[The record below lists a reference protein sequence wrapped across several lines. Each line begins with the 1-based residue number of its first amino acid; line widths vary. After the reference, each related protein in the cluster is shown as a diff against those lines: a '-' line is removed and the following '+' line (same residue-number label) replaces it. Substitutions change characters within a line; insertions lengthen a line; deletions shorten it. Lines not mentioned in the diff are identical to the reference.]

1 MSFMERMPIQ
11 KKLAIMVAVPVIG
24 LLFFLQLEI
33 RRELAVRNESGVLL
47 YIAETSVAI
56 SALVH
61 ELQKERGMSAGY
73 LGSKGAKFSDK
84 LPEQHQ
90 LTDNR
95 IDALRQFLSEAE
107 EQVSGS
113 KVGQEFISSLR
124 TSVEDLERVPD
135 MRKGILGLTVSTSD
149 GIGFY
154 TSLNSNFLNLA
165 NFVAK
170 NSSNGRL
177 ASVGA
182 AYVAFLQA
190 KERAGIERAVLANVF
205 ARDQFTPALYRRFE
219 ALVVIQDTYLAVFRS
234 LASDKNVALL
244 ESALSGPEFNE
255 TQKLRQIARDKAD
268 TGGFNVDSTY
278 WFSMQTKK
286 INKLKEIDD
295 QLSEDI
301 IDVAG
306 ELLGNANSLLVTLIV
321 IALAI
326 VLLVLAMTIVI
337 VRGILR
343 TLGADP
349 MELDRVLKAIA
360 ADNLDVDIKQSKP
373 CTGVMASAQIM
384 QNNLKQRIKADREAL
399 QVNSRIKRAL
409 DTVEGN
415 VMIADTEHNI
425 IYINDSMQPFFEN
438 AQAEL
443 QRSIPQFNARSIIGK
458 PVSMFFDGTS
468 GSTESIAAISAVA
481 HKQLIFGDL
490 TFDVIVSPVFSDAN
504 TRIGTVLEW
513 TDRTSELKAQKNVQ
527 DVINAACAG
536 DLTARIDPGNMTGF
550 FNTLSGG
557 VNQMLGAIEKL
568 INDMSRVMA
577 AVAKGNLGEYIDS
590 EYQGSFQ
597 NLKNDTNSTVA
608 QLTRVIYRLQET
620 SRLVKTGAGEITN
633 GNAILNQRAE
643 EQASSLQETS
653 ASMTEMTKTVKQNA
667 ENAKN
672 ANNLALN
679 AREQAEEGGSVV
691 NRAVKAMLDIDSSSK
706 EISDII
712 GVIDEIAFQ
721 TNLLALNASVEAAR
735 AGEHGR
741 GFAVVASEVRNL
753 AGRSANAANEIKDII
768 QDSSVKVADGSRLVN
783 ESGEMLQEIV
793 NCVNRVTKIVGE
805 ITEASQDQSVG
816 IDQVNGAVTMMEELT
831 QQNAALVE
839 EATAASESLG
849 KQATELDQL
858 TSFFNGLKD
867 VDIASNDEA
876 SVSAQP
882 FDEERRR
889 EPRPWSDEQG
899 IEERKSA

>member
-11 KKLAIMVAVPVIG
+11 KKLAIMVLVPVFG

-33 RRELAVRNESGVLL
+33 RREVSVRNESGVLL

-61 ELQKERGMSAGY
+61 ELQKERGMSAGF
-73 LGSKGAKFSDK
+73 LGSKGAKFADK
-84 LPEQHQ
+84 LPDQHK
-90 LTDNR
+90 LTDSR
-95 IDALRQFLSEAE
+95 IDELRQFLSEANSKL
-107 EQVSGS
+107 SGS
-113 KVGQEFISSLR
+113 EVGREFIRSLR
-124 TSVEDLERVPD
+124 ASVDGLERVPS

-154 TSLNSNFLNLA
+154 TSLNANFLNLA
-165 NFVAK
+165 NFIARH
-170 NSSNGRL
+170 SSTGQL
-177 ASVGA
+177 AGVGA

-219 ALVVIQDTYLAVFRS
+219 ALVTVQDTYLSVFRS
-234 LASDKNVALL
+234 LASDENVALL
-244 ESALSGPEFNE
+244 DSALSGADIDEA
-255 TQKLRQIARDKAD
+255 QKLRQIARDKAD
-268 TGGFNVDSTY
+268 TGGFNVDSAY

-295 QLSEDI
+295 QLAIDI
-301 IDVAG
+301 KNVAG
-306 ELLGNANSLLVTLIV
+306 QLLGKATTMLIMHIV
-321 IALAI
+321 IA
-326 VLLVLAMTIVI
+326 VMTLLVVLAMSTVI

-360 ADNLDVDIKQSKP
+360 ADNLDVDLKQSKP
-373 CTGVMASAQIM
+373 STGVMASAQIM

-415 VMIADTEHNI
+415 VMISDTEHNI
-425 IYINDSMQPFFEN
+425 IYINDSMQPFFEVV
-438 AQAEL
+438 QTEL

-458 PVSMFFDGTS
+458 PVSMFFDGAS
-468 GSTESIAAISAVA
+468 GSSNSIDSIIAVE
-481 HKQLIFGDL
+481 HKQLVFGDL
-490 TFDVIVSPVFSDAN
+490 TFDVILSPVFSDAS

-513 TDRTSELKAQKNVQ
+513 TDRTRELNAQKNVQ
-527 DVINAACAG
+527 DVIDAACAG
-536 DLTARIDPGNMTGF
+536 DLSGRIDAGNMTGF
-550 FNTLSGG
+550 FSTLSGG

-568 INDMSRVMA
+568 INDMSRVMS

-597 NLKNDTNSTVA
+597 NLKNDTNATVA
-608 QLTRVIYRLQET
+608 QLTRVINQLQAT
-620 SRLVKTGAGEITN
+620 SRLVKTGAGEITH

-805 ITEASQDQSVG
+805 ISEASQDQSVG

-867 VDIASNDEA
+867 VNIASNDE
-876 SVSAQP
+876 SAQP
-882 FDEERRR
+882 VGEERRK
-889 EPRPWSDEQG
+889 EPRPWSHEQG